1 MIITSEDGLAYS
13 MGILKSMDN
22 GLVLVD
28 EELNVPESKATIVKF
43 PFRKDAGNKTA
54 ALFSLLFYLKKAD
67 VFPVDALFDIL
78 ENSKFTSKIDLRKLI
93 AEV

>member
-1 MIITSEDGLAYS
+1 
-13 MGILKSMDN
+13 MGILKNMDK

-28 EELNVPESKATIVKF
+28 EELNVPESKATVVRF

-54 ALFSLLFYLKKAD
+54 ALFSLLFYLKRAD